1 MDTDQNREA
10 EGGSHSDTNWAWA
23 AAGGG
28 LILLLGLVLVL
39 LPVTSR
45 NTFAQTTGWFLVVA
59 SMLELAVG
67 LKIAPAREGRIVV
80 TLSLVTLAAALLVL
94 LRPDAYPLIFV
105 AMICLAIRGV
115 GALVAAASGAGRLQ
129 LWVLARGLVD
139 LVLGGMLI
147 SGAPLTAVISVLSGK
162 TWPPSG
168 TAILGNFVAI
178 SMISAGIC
186 LLGMAWSHR
195 RTPTV

>member
-1 MDTDQNREA
+1 MDTGQTREA
-10 EGGSHSDTNWAWA
+10 ESGSQSDRNWAWA

-28 LILLLGLVLVL
+28 MILVLGLVLVF

-45 NTFAQTTGWFLVVA
+45 STFAQTTGWFLIVA

-67 LKIAPAREGRIVV
+67 MKIAPAREGRIVI

-94 LRPDAYPLIFV
+94 LRPGAYPLIFV
-105 AMICLAIRGV
+105 AILCLAIRGV
-115 GALVAAASGAGRLQ
+115 GALVAAASGEGRLQ
-129 LWVLARGLVD
+129 FWVLARGLID
-139 LVLGGMLI
+139 LLLGGILV
-147 SGAPLTAVISVLSGK
+147 SGAPLIAVISVLSGK
-162 TWPPSG
+162 TWPPNSAA
-168 TAILGNFVAI
+168 TLGNFVAM

-195 RTPTV
+195 QTPTA